1 MLRLVIY
8 YLQSKFKKERHMAI
22 SPKTSTISLKKK
34 LTPKH
39 LEKTFNTVDA
49 YFVIIILGP
58 KLEEDDCRLRV
69 VARNAIVHV

>member
-1 MLRLVIY
+1 
-8 YLQSKFKKERHMAI
+8 MAI

-49 YFVIIILGP
+49 YFVIIILGS
-58 KLEEDDCRLRV
+58 KYKKTTVDSGWWHETLLYTYKSTV
-69 VARNAIVHV
+69 V